1 MRGLGNNK
9 SNLVLELLRCPSCF
23 HFQTATGK
31 TVQNADVLERRE
43 NEMSKKK
50 AEETNTENRKRSA
63 EEDGYAVTH
72 PSLINAVISGDQR
85 AFDRFYAIYK
95 PLIVKFCTVRGLTPT
110 EVEDMTQ
117 DIMFAFS
124 QKTQQGFELDPT
136 LKFRNYI
143 YGITSNMVKNLLRK
157 KYKAQQIFGPNF
169 SETQDDDETNVSTE
183 HNADWVQITGTF
195 KHPYQEQ
202 EEAEWDAHLAAAAK
216 KELRTRIKPIEFQ
229 VFSMMEEGKHP
240 QEIAELL
247 DISLSSVYNHKKEAC
262 NRYKKILD
270 ELNGNSQS
278 YRDR

>member
-1 MRGLGNNK
+1 MVMG
-9 SNLVLELLRCPSCF
+9 
-23 HFQTATGK
+23 
-31 TVQNADVLERRE
+31 
-43 NEMSKKK
+43 KKK
-50 AEETNTENRKRSA
+50 EAEETNTGSRKRSA

-117 DIMFAFS
+117 EIMVAFF
-124 QKTQQGFELDPT
+124 QKTQQGFELDPKR
-136 LKFRNYI
+136 KFRNYI
-143 YGITSNMVKNLLRK
+143 YGITNHLVNNLLRK
-157 KYKAQQIFGPNF
+157 KYRD
-169 SETQDDDETNVSTE
+169 QDIWGSNYDGQAEDDQTDVST
-183 HNADWVQITGTF
+183 DTDVDFSQIAQYL

-202 EEAEWDAHLAAAAK
+202 EEAEWDAYLGDAAK

-229 VFSMMEEGKHP
+229 VFTMMEEGRHP

-247 DISLSSVYNHKKEAC
+247 DISLSSVYNHKKEAS

-278 YRDR
+278 YRDY